1 MEGLIFGIL
10 RYVNILVFPKS
21 PLPSEISHSTQR
33 LVQKLEGKL
42 QMFLQGGHYEPGPG
56 AFPLIL

>member
-21 PLPSEISHSTQR
+21 PLPSEISHATQR
-33 LVQKLEGKL
+33 LVESLKESCKCFYRAVIMSRGR
-42 QMFLQGGHYEPGPG
+42 G

>member
-21 PLPSEISHSTQR
+21 PLPSEISHATQR
-33 LVQKLEGKL
+33 LVESLKEGCKCFYRAVT
-42 QMFLQGGHYEPGPG
+42 MSGGRGLSP
-56 AFPLIL
+56 